1 MTYPLSQIEG
11 LTAYSAAKLKSLGIR
26 TTEALL
32 EAARTVKGRK
42 ALAAKTGIS
51 EQQLLEWANFSDYMR
66 IPGMGKAKV
75 GLVRAAGVPTVR
87 ELALR
92 NPSRLAQNMKDVNT
106 KRKLVRVMPSEKSVE
121 QLIAQARKL
130 QPKISYKL
138 PQRPAPP
145 PAFAGSAALTRPRGP
160 RKATA

>member
-1 MTYPLSQIEG
+1 MTYPISDIEG
-11 LTAYSAAKLKSLGIR
+11 MSAFSASKLKTLGIR

-51 EQQLLEWANFSDYMR
+51 EQQLLEWANVSDYMR
-66 IPGMGKAKV
+66 IPGMGRAKV
-75 GLVRAAGVPTVR
+75 GLVRAAGVTTVR

-92 NPSRLAQNMKDVNT
+92 NPSRLAQNMKEANT
-106 KRKLVRVMPSEKSVE
+106 RRRFVRVLPSEKSVE

-130 QPKISYKL
+130 QPKITY
-138 PQRPAPP
+138 
-145 PAFAGSAALTRPRGP
+145 
-160 RKATA
+160 

>member
-11 LTAYSAAKLKSLGIR
+11 MTPFAAGKLKKLGIR

-42 ALAAKTGIS
+42 TLAAKTGIS

-92 NPSRLAQNMKDVNT
+92 NPARLAQNMKDVNI

-130 QPKISYKL
+130 QPKISY
-138 PQRPAPP
+138 
-145 PAFAGSAALTRPRGP
+145 
-160 RKATA
+160 

>member
-11 LTAYSAAKLKSLGIR
+11 LTAHFAAKLKSQGIR

-32 EAARTVKGRK
+32 EAARTAKGRK
-42 ALAAKTGIS
+42 ALAAKTGLS

-66 IPGMGKAKV
+66 IPGMGKSKV

-92 NPSRLAQNMKDVNT
+92 NPARLARNMKDVNI

-130 QPKISYKL
+130 QPKISY
-138 PQRPAPP
+138 
-145 PAFAGSAALTRPRGP
+145 
-160 RKATA
+160 